1 LQVLA
6 PGQEKDWAPAL
17 VRALATVQDSAQALE
32 QAMGLVPERATVPAP
47 A

>member
-6 PGQEKDWAPAL
+6 PGQEKEWAPAL
-17 VRALATVQDSAQALE
+17 VRALATVS
-32 QAMGLVPERATVPAP
+32 AMGLVPERATVPAP